1 MASQADFDAAV
12 AAVNNL
18 SKTPGQAQQ
27 LKLYGLFKQ
36 ATKGDATGKRPGR
49 LDIKGRAKFD
59 AWDGNKGM
67 SAEAA
72 RAAYIAFAA
81 ELGAR

>member
-12 AAVNNL
+12 TRVNAL
-18 SKTPGQAQQ
+18 GAQPTDTQ

-59 AWDGNKGM
+59 AWDKNKGTSQADAM
-67 SAEAA
+67 
-72 RAAYIAFAA
+72 AAYIALADD
-81 ELGAR
+81 LGA